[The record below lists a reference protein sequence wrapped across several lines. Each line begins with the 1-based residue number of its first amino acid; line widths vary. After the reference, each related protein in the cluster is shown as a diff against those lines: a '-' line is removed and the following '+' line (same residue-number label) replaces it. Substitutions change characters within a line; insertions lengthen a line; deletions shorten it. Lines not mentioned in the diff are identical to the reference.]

1 MDVDYSARS
10 KSGQILPSVGC
21 RQPDTLQTV
30 VRLRILWVIMD
41 CLCSVLDCLEDR
53 WSMWVWLIVF
63 EIFISRM
70 TYEETEHSTRV
81 NSVPPSPSP
90 SCTSSA
96 LLNLISLH
104 PPVEA
109 LPFLLTLEESINLHS
124 LLKIFIKCGVYPSKN
139 IGLPR
144 RIWWKG
150 DFSFFT
156 PKERGE

>member
-21 RQPDTLQTV
+21 RQPDTLQMV

-53 WSMWVWLIVF
+53 WSMWVWFIVF
-63 EIFISRM
+63 GIFISRM

-81 NSVPPSPSP
+81 NIVPPSPSP

-96 LLNLISLH
+96 LLNLISL
-104 PPVEA
+104 PP
-109 LPFLLTLEESINLHS
+109 PGWGFTFSS
-124 LLKIFIKCGVYPSKN
+124 YPWKIHKFAFTPEDFHKIWVYPSKN
-139 IGLPR
+139 IGLPQ
-144 RIWWKG
+144 KN
-150 DFSFFT
+150 
-156 PKERGE
+156 